1 MDLADGNLED
11 KYVVREG
18 IYVSL
23 NNSEFLQSQ
32 TTISIKTCRSLNKM
46 WSLGCLSS
54 TGLI

>member
-11 KYVVREG
+11 KYVVSEG

-32 TTISIKTCRSLNKM
+32 TTISIKMCRSLNKM
-46 WSLGCLSS
+46 WSLGCL
-54 TGLI
+54 